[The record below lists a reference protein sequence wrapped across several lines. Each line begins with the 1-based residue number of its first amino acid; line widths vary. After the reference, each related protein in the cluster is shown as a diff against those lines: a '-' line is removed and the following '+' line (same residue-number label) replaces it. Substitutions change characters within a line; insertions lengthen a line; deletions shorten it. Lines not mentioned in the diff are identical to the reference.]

1 MNFNRSRV
9 TFQMLAILACGIIIM
24 CVFSSPIVLTMDSDD
39 NDSNNEN
46 YLVYGLQKS
55 SSSSSFSSSKQTILL
70 SQELNYNQSEQQK
83 QQQIIQSN
91 DNVVKLLADM
101 VRDRLNDAV
110 TTLEITSKEPSVEKV
125 LYADNISKAYMGIPG
140 NLDLAKRKV
149 AQEILSKNKDF
160 GSVYFTM
167 PNGDVYIGEPYSD
180 QKQLPRLNYADRDWY
195 KGVTATNNTY
205 TSSVFISASIH
216 APATATAVPV
226 YANEENNN
234 NSTTSAIRVSG
245 YWVGIVDLSSVKE
258 SINKLYLDNNE
269 RIVIVDHNA
278 TAIVD
283 SNDRS
288 KNDQKL
294 KSFARLEGV
303 KNALNGSAGSNVE
316 IINGTK
322 TFAIYH
328 PIKVGSVNWAAI
340 LMSNNTNKFHL
351 QKK

>member
-1 MNFNRSRV
+1 
-9 TFQMLAILACGIIIM
+9 MLAILACGIIIM
-24 CVFSSPIVLTMDSDD
+24 CVFSSPIVLTMDSND

-70 SQELNYNQSEQQK
+70 SQELNHNQSEQQK

-180 QKQLPRLNYADRDWY
+180 QKQLPRLNYADRD
-195 KGVTATNNTY
+195 
-205 TSSVFISASIH
+205 
-216 APATATAVPV
+216 
-226 YANEENNN
+226 
-234 NSTTSAIRVSG
+234 
-245 YWVGIVDLSSVKE
+245 
-258 SINKLYLDNNE
+258 
-269 RIVIVDHNA
+269 
-278 TAIVD
+278 
-283 SNDRS
+283 
-288 KNDQKL
+288 
-294 KSFARLEGV
+294 
-303 KNALNGSAGSNVE
+303 
-316 IINGTK
+316 
-322 TFAIYH
+322 
-328 PIKVGSVNWAAI
+328 
-340 LMSNNTNKFHL
+340 
-351 QKK
+351 

>member
-9 TFQMLAILACGIIIM
+9 TFQMLAILACGIIIIM
-24 CVFSSPIVLTMDSDD
+24 CVFRSPIVLTMDSED

-55 SSSSSFSSSKQTILL
+55 SSSSSSFSSSKQTTSL
-70 SQELNYNQSEQQK
+70 SQELNLNQSKQQK

-91 DNVVKLLADM
+91 DNIVKLLADM

-110 TTLEITSKEPSVEKV
+110 TILEITSKEPSVKKV
-125 LYADNISKAYMGIPG
+125 LYADNISKAYMGIAG

-195 KGVTATNNTY
+195 KGVTATNDTY
-205 TSSVFISASIH
+205 TSSVFMSASIH

-226 YANEENNN
+226 YANEENNK

-245 YWVGIVDLSSVKE
+245 YWVGIIDLSSVKE
-258 SINKLYLDNNE
+258 SINKLYIDNNE

-294 KSFARLEGV
+294 KSFAHLESV
-303 KNALNGSAGSNVE
+303 KNALNGSPGSNVE

-340 LMSNNTNKFHL
+340 LMSNYTNEFH
-351 QKK
+351 